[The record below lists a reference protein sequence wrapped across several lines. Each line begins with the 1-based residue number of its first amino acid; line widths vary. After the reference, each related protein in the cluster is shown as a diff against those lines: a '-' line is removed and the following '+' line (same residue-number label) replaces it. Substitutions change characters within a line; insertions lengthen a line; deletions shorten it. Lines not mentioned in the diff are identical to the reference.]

1 MNLSHWKG
9 GVLINDDQGIVKKTL
24 SEYPYPPGYTNRA
37 QSAAVELHA
46 TMTLSQEDRARNARD
61 LIGKR
66 VMVWF
71 DNAKQYF
78 GGLVT
83 SFKEASNAFSV
94 QWDPDE
100 SGISQC
106 TDVELDEKDRTTD
119 PRNDERWC
127 LERDLSNWEYA
138 IKEEEEAASQDQS
151 SVHAAEGED
160 MDVDIMDFDDT
171 PAGGDPVLLPSGAVA
186 VPNFI
191 YDGFEGYD
199 I

>member
-1 MNLSHWKG
+1 MKLSHWKG
-9 GVLINDDQGIVKKTL
+9 GVLINDDQGVVKKTL
-24 SEYPYPPGYTNRA
+24 AEYPYPVGYVNQVA
-37 QSAAVELHA
+37 AAVA
-46 TMTLSQEDRARNARD
+46 TGAPEAVQMSQEELKQTARD

-71 DNAKQYF
+71 DNSKQYF

-83 SFKEASNAFSV
+83 AFDELKKSYAV

-100 SGISQC
+100 SGISQL
-106 TDVELDEKDRTTD
+106 TEVELSEKDRTTD

-151 SVHAAEGED
+151 SVHAADEED
-160 MDVDIMDFDDT
+160 PEIDIMHFDG
-171 PAGGDPVLLPSGAVA
+171 PVGIISGGDVVMEDYVYNG
-186 VPNFI
+186 
-191 YDGFEGYD
+191 DDD
-199 I
+199 IL